1 MFVASAKIFLLKAK
15 LEVAYVK
22 MLVVVLCR
30 NENLLKK
37 F

>member
-1 MFVASAKIFLLKAK
+1 MYVASAKIFLLNAK
-15 LEVAYVK
+15 LVVAYVK

-30 NENLLKK
+30 NENLFNK